1 MRQSVL
7 GVLAGQVFRQI
18 FSGADFMSPIF
29 VPPHIY
35 KSTKSFM
42 VITVPH
48 D

>member
-1 MRQSVL
+1 MRPSVL

-18 FSGADFMSPIF
+18 FSGADFMSPVL

-35 KSTKSFM
+35 KNTKSFM
-42 VITVPH
+42 VTTVPH